1 MEKILLIDLDE
12 KDDLFERYNKNKVS
26 KDLIQYMIDVMP
38 VLKKD
43 DSLKVVI
50 NNRIKGDIHCS
61 ELIKKALDE
70 ACINNDFR
78 FRLSN
83 MRQMSFFIVGIFA
96 LIIASMID
104 LEILKEIIII
114 GAWVLLWDAVE
125 MEIEDDINNRKRNK
139 KLKKILNSEFIENK
153 Y

>member
-139 KLKKILNSEFIENK
+139 KL
-153 Y
+153 